1 MNRAAMVALAC
12 CALGAPAHAGLLAD
26 VFQDHAVLQRDR
38 PIAVWGEAG
47 AGQSVVVRFDGVEV
61 SAQAG
66 EDGRW
71 RVDLP
76 AHAAGGPFTL
86 VAIAGG
92 ESESRSDILVG
103 DVWLCSGQ
111 SNMEFQLRYATNAWT
126 ELRTIDDP
134 DIRIIKVPRRSSTTP
149 RTDLPEG
156 SVWAV
161 NSAEATADFSAVCY
175 FMARE
180 LRRHEDVPLGL
191 MDVSWGG
198 SIIQDWISPRGLQ
211 AAGGY
216 EEEFAI
222 LEAHALSPA
231 EGRARLSEVMRRW
244 SARRD
249 PGDAAGWSAAD
260 FDDSDW
266 SHMTLDGFWE
276 DSDDASLAHFDG
288 ALWYR
293 KHFTATADQAASP
306 GTLSL
311 GPADDIDTTFINGVE
326 VGMMSGWDT
335 PRDYEL
341 PAGVLREG
349 ENVIAVR
356 VIDTGG
362 GGGLWGPAE
371 ERRIAFS
378 DAASIS
384 LDGEWRYRV
393 SAALAEAGA
402 PPRVPW
408 IGGSGISTIANGML
422 EPLVPY
428 GLAGIAWYQGESNV
442 AEAKEYL
449 RLQALLADDLRTRF
463 AAPDAPFVLAQL
475 TAFGAYTVAPGKSS
489 WAELRDAQRQAAA
502 ADPRMAMAVITD
514 VGDVHDIHPTQKRI
528 VGERMAREVLYLRKA
543 GSSPPGG
550 TTSPTPV
557 KASRVGPRV
566 IVSVATTMP
575 PLHTIGSDRAIG
587 FELCDTDNS
596 CRFAD
601 ARIVQGDIVVDVPA
615 GMKPTLVRYGW
626 SDAPLINVFDDTK
639 VPMTPFEIEVSE

>member
-1 MNRAAMVALAC
+1 MVALAC
-12 CALGAPAHAGLLAD
+12 GVIAAPAHAGLLAD
-26 VFQDHAVLQRDR
+26 VFQDHAVVQRDR
-38 PIAVWGEAG
+38 PIAVWGEAEP
-47 AGQSVVVRFDGVEV
+47 GQSVVVQFDGVEV
-61 SAQAG
+61 PAQAG

-71 RVDLP
+71 RIDLP

-86 VAIAGG
+86 VATAGAL
-92 ESESRSDILVG
+92 SESRSDILVG

-126 ELRTIDDP
+126 ELRSIDDP
-134 DIRIIKVPRRSSTTP
+134 DIRILKVPRRSSTTP

-161 NSAEATADFSAVCY
+161 NSADATANFSAVCY

-180 LRRHEDVPLGL
+180 LRQHEDVPLGL
-191 MDVSWGG
+191 IDASWGG
-198 SIIQDWISPRGLQ
+198 SIIQDWISPQALQ
-211 AAGGY
+211 GAGGY

-222 LEAHALSPA
+222 LEAHARSPA

-244 SARRD
+244 SAERD

-260 FDDSDW
+260 FDDGDW
-266 SHMTLDGFWE
+266 LQMPLDGFWE

-288 ALWYR
+288 TLWYR
-293 KHFTATADQAASP
+293 KHFSVNKAQAEAP
-306 GTLSL
+306 GKLSL
-311 GPADDIDTTFINGVE
+311 GPADDLDTTFINGVE
-326 VGMMSGWDT
+326 IGMLSGWNT
-335 PRDYEL
+335 PREYDL

-371 ERRIAFS
+371 ERRIAFAG
-378 DAASIS
+378 AASIS

-393 SAALAEAGA
+393 SAPLAEAGA

-442 AEAKEYL
+442 AEATEYV

-463 AAPDAPFVLAQL
+463 ASLDAPFVLAQL
-475 TAFGAYTVAPGKSS
+475 TAYGAYTVAPGRSS
-489 WAELRDAQRQAAA
+489 WAELREAQRQAAA
-502 ADPRMAMAVITD
+502 ADRRMAMAVIAD
-514 VGDVHDIHPTQKRI
+514 VGDVHDIHPTQKRL
-528 VGERMAREVLYLRKA
+528 VGERLAREVLYMRKA

-550 TTSPTPV
+550 TTSPSPV
-557 KASRVGPRV
+557 KASRIGPRI
-566 IVSVATTMP
+566 IVSIATTMP
-575 PLHTIGSDRAIG
+575 PLHTVGSDHAIG
-587 FELCDTDNS
+587 FELCDQADS
-596 CRFAD
+596 CRYAD

-615 GMKPTLVRYGW
+615 GVKPTLVRYGW

-639 VPMTPFEIEVSE
+639 VPMTPFEIELSE